1 MVDTQNMPSSGI
13 PPIVS
18 LHKYFIR
25 ANQMRAHFDTILTQ
39 IQRNKVS
46 ETEPGNQRDIECE
59 LYMSFWYAGV
69 YVLIEG
75 WRELHLTDRRIEELL
90 NQDNYV
96 ELLRRYRN
104 GIFHFQKEYYDQRL
118 ANVWME
124 KEDFVQWIRTLNKEF
139 GRFFLEWFKDYKDKN
154 P

>member
-1 MVDTQNMPSSGI
+1 MIDAQNTPSSGI

-25 ANQMRAHFDTILTQ
+25 ANKMRTDFDNLHTQ
-39 IQRNKVS
+39 THENKMPES
-46 ETEPGNQRDIECE
+46 QPMNQWNIECE

-69 YVLIEG
+69 YVIIEG
-75 WRELHLTDRRIEELL
+75 WRELQLADRRIEELL
-90 NQDNYV
+90 NHENYV

-104 GIFHFQKEYYDQRL
+104 GIFHFQKEYFDQRL

-124 KEDFVQWIRTLNKEF
+124 KEEFVQWIRTLNKEL
-139 GRFFLEWFKDYKDKN
+139 GRYFLERCKEYKDKN